1 MSIIFGHIFGH
12 GGAGGFWAELFTLGF
27 WLDLGVAVVTVVAL
41 LWAIRT
47 ATRAERKALAMA
59 AAERRQ
65 TFDLEVLRDLIETLN
80 DDVIADMLRNPE
92 HFYRMCRARL
102 AMLPAEDL
110 SVWRAFQNLR
120 SDNLAELVRLLG
132 LEAHLRDNV
141 IRTDAEVLLEAR
153 APLIDDIF
161 QAVEARMRHD

>member
-1 MSIIFGHIFGH
+1 VSIIFGHGQ
-12 GGAGGFWAELFTLGF
+12 ADSFWSELSTLGF
-27 WLDLGVAVVTVVAL
+27 WLDVGVAVVTVVAL

-80 DDVIADMLRNPE
+80 DDTIADLLRHPE
-92 HFYRMCRARL
+92 HFYRLCRARL

-110 SVWRAFQNLR
+110 PTWRAFEGLGAG
-120 SDNLAELVRLLG
+120 SIPELARLLALDG
-132 LEAHLRDNV
+132 YLENGVL
-141 IRTDAEVLLEAR
+141 RTDAEVLLAAR

-161 QAVEARMRHD
+161 QAVEARMRAD